1 MKVTSTLTDKIL
13 PVIWEY
19 LVETVEAEAEDLDLS
34 DDEYNDVVR
43 ETVKQLQQQLQTYS
57 LWTAMITTLPGKYS

>member
-19 LVETVEAEAEDLDLS
+19 LVETVESEVEDLDFVLS
-34 DDEYNDVVR
+34 EDEYHDVVR

-57 LWTAMITTLPGKYS
+57 L

>member
-19 LVETVEAEAEDLDLS
+19 LVETVEAEAADLDLS
-34 DDEYNDVVR
+34 NDEYNDVVR

-57 LWTAMITTLPGKYS
+57 L

>member
-19 LVETVEAEAEDLDLS
+19 LVETVESEVEDLDLNLS
-34 DDEYNDVVR
+34 ENEYHDAVR

-57 LWTAMITTLPGKYS
+57 L

>member
-1 MKVTSTLTDKIL
+1 MKATSTLTDKIL

-34 DDEYNDVVR
+34 DDAYNDVVR

-57 LWTAMITTLPGKYS
+57 L

>member
-1 MKVTSTLTDKIL
+1 MKATSTLTDKIL
-13 PVIWEY
+13 PVLWEY

-34 DDEYNDVVR
+34 DDAYNDVVR

-57 LWTAMITTLPGKYS
+57 L

>member
-19 LVETVEAEAEDLDLS
+19 LVETVEAEVEDLDLS
-34 DDEYNDVVR
+34 DDEYNDAVR
-43 ETVKQLQQQLQTYS
+43 ETVKQLQQQLQSYS
-57 LWTAMITTLPGKYS
+57 L

>member
-34 DDEYNDVVR
+34 NDEYNDVVR
-43 ETVKQLQQQLQTYS
+43 ETVKQLQQQLQTY
-57 LWTAMITTLPGKYS
+57 TL

>member
-1 MKVTSTLTDKIL
+1 MSETSTLTDKIL

-34 DDEYNDVVR
+34 DDAYNDVVR

-57 LWTAMITTLPGKYS
+57 L

>member
-19 LVETVEAEAEDLDLS
+19 LVETVEAEAADLDLS

-43 ETVKQLQQQLQTYS
+43 ETVKQLQQELQTYS
-57 LWTAMITTLPGKYS
+57 L

>member
-19 LVETVEAEAEDLDLS
+19 LVETVEAEAADLDLS

-57 LWTAMITTLPGKYS
+57 L

>member
-1 MKVTSTLTDKIL
+1 MKATSTLTDKIL

-34 DDEYNDVVR
+34 EDEHQDVVR
-43 ETVKQLQQQLQTYS
+43 ETVKQLQKQLQLYK
-57 LWTAMITTLPGKYS
+57 L

>member
-19 LVETVEAEAEDLDLS
+19 LVETVEAEVEDLDLS

-43 ETVKQLQQQLQTYS
+43 ETVKQLQQQLQKYS
-57 LWTAMITTLPGKYS
+57 L

>member
-34 DDEYNDVVR
+34 DDAYNDVVR

-57 LWTAMITTLPGKYS
+57 L